1 MVMYDE
7 AVIIIIIMSLITTS
21 LLVGLPILF
30 PDMIPNNIKKH
41 IESYNGDRG
50 TVLTLWN
57 VIIGGNTTNMG
68 ILR

>member
-1 MVMYDE
+1 MYDE

-41 IESYNGDRG
+41 IDNMVVPKGTDEMSPLPNGDSR
-50 TVLTLWN
+50 
-57 VIIGGNTTNMG
+57 
-68 ILR
+68 